1 MSLAAVIRERAS
13 EVLASQRNGGHPLV
27 EAQRFIAE
35 FPDEVEDERDR
46 LILRRVAE
54 LFRDAFKAAT
64 TTSQQKIDGFEDLPG
79 AFTVPDGEGGFRYV
93 SVRFATVGHCRADNA
108 VKHSNVEA
116 VTLEAAKSDRL
127 LDRLLSVPG
136 VTDDTPV
143 LDAANRVAS

>member
-1 MSLAAVIRERAS
+1 MSLAAVIRERAAD
-13 EVLASQRNGGHPLV
+13 VLASARDGGHPLV

-35 FPDEVEDERDR
+35 FPDEIEDERDR
-46 LILRRVAE
+46 LILQRVAG

-64 TTSQQKIDGFEDLPG
+64 SASDQKIPGFEDMPG

-93 SVRFATVGHCRADNA
+93 AAQFATVGHCRADNA
-108 VKHSNVEA
+108 IKHSNVEA

-127 LDRLLSVPG
+127 LDRLLSAPG

-143 LDAANRVAS
+143 LDAANRVSA